1 MTVIKLTI
9 DQMREVLYYETGFE
23 QLHPIP
29 PIINW
34 MRSLGYR
41 YTHDWRC
48 YRREQ
53 TIEWVLEFPSAD
65 VAELFVLKWL

>member
-1 MTVIKLTI
+1 MTKITLNS
-9 DQMREVLYYETGFE
+9 DQLHQVLYYETGFE

-29 PIINW
+29 PIHDW
-34 MRSLGYR
+34 MSLLGYR
-41 YTHDWRC
+41 YMHDWRC
-48 YRREQ
+48 YRQDQ